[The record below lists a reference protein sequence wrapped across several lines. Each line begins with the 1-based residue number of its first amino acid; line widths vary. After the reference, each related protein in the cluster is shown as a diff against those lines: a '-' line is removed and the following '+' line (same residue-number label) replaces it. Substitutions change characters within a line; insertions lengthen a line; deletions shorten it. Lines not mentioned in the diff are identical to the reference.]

1 MPCYNDPVDLEDA
14 RLVAEQLGIT
24 TITVDL
30 CPVFD
35 ALLAQLPK
43 ASDSAVI
50 NLKPRLRM
58 MTLYYLAKEK
68 GYLVVGTGNKSE
80 IEVGYFTKLSL
91 IHISEPTRL

>member
-68 GYLVVGTGNKSE
+68 GYLVVGTGNK
-80 IEVGYFTKLSL
+80 LSL
-91 IHISEPTRL
+91 IHISEPTRLGMISYAVFC